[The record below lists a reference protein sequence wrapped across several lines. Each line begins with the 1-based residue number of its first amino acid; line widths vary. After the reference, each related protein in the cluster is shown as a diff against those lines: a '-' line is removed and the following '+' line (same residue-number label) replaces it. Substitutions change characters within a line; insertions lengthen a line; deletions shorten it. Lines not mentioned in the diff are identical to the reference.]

1 MPALGAARTRS
12 ICPLPWGSCRSPA
25 AGRGGGSGRRGGS
38 PRGPPSAAATRAAAG
53 KERRL
58 LGGGGRGG
66 PSERRG
72 AARRGGVG
80 AGGVEGSAAG
90 ARSGAEGSV
99 PCAVRLLAARSLA
112 QHAGALPP
120 PLPLPAGRRVG
131 GALRGQ
137 QELPRPHRGPLP
149 LRCRESQGARP
160 PGAPHQ
166 SGLQRRRLGGNFA
179 ACRAAQPHRVPVST
193 ALSTPRGSA
202 PEEGARGSGEPARIL
217 GDRGG
222 PRGAAVPECC
232 CRSRES
238 RSQRI
243 II

>member
-1 MPALGAARTRS
+1 MQPAPGASAPFLGALAGH
-12 ICPLPWGSCRSPA
+12 PLRGAGAAPA
-25 AGRGGGSGRRGGS
+25 AGGGVRGVRPAPRLHGLRQERSGGS
-38 PRGPPSAAATRAAAG
+38 
-53 KERRL
+53 
-58 LGGGGRGG
+58 
-66 PSERRG
+66 SERRG